1 MKTKAAPD
9 TENESARNHALQAWL
24 GAIHRDAHWTDVARG
39 LLCELLEVD
48 TTPKPDRGACAA
60 AEDACLAVVERWLA
74 SAAPRARAAR
84 RPIRPEIAAHPYY
97 SRPYYLAGLPAEPAD
112 AARAAYAGRSNL
124 MARLDGRGHG
134 RLAFNAHIDTVPPHI
149 APRVENGVVHGRGSA
164 DDKGGVAAIIL
175 AAALLEHAR
184 ERFGAVTPCDL
195 LLQVVIDEET
205 GGNGSLSLAHE
216 PDNEFDAIVVL
227 ECTGL
232 KAHPA
237 NRGAVWYRAEL
248 AAGAPGA
255 DLLGAA
261 AFAIGAMEAEGRRIR
276 AESAHP
282 MFPTRPVQT
291 CHGIFGHHGSHP
303 SRLHDH
309 VALRLRWEGVPHS
322 HLVREVDA
330 ALGGYTAAY
339 GDKTVPGAGDALLAR
354 HLGWRA
360 VKADSAV
367 LDVHGLAG
375 HMGATE
381 RLDGAITK
389 AAWIIRHLVEV
400 RTARGG
406 AWGSLRVELEAGTPA
421 PLVLEGGQGFL
432 PTHGLDEVTGRLSR
446 AVHAGVA
453 GFLALTGATDS
464 AVTARVDFDKLH
476 NAAFARHA
484 DCAAMRAIGGAMER
498 AGIGRPGSVTGWT
511 VSCDARI
518 FALSHPRADVV
529 TFGPGELGVAHSGD
543 EHVHL
548 ADVLRAAQTL
558 AFMALDFGGDAA
570 DTTGSRETS

>member
-1 MKTKAAPD
+1 MKMKLAPETD
-9 TENESARNHALQAWL
+9 SEATRLEALGKWL
-24 GAIHRDAHWTDVARG
+24 GGVHRDAHWTGVA
-39 LLCELLEVD
+39 CELLRELLEID
-48 TTPKPDRGACAA
+48 TTPKPVREACAE

-74 SAAPRARAAR
+74 SAAPDARAER
-84 RPIRPEIAAHPYY
+84 RPIRPGIAAHPYY
-97 SRPYYLAGLPAEPAD
+97 SRPYYLQGLPAD
-112 AARAAYAGRSNL
+112 SAAGAREAYAGRANL
-124 MARLDGRGHG
+124 VAHLDGRGPG

-149 APRVENGVVHGRGSA
+149 APRVEDGVVHGRGSA

-175 AAALLEHAR
+175 ATALLGHAR
-184 ERFGAVTPCDL
+184 ERFGAVPPCDL
-195 LLQVVIDEET
+195 LLQIVIDEET

-216 PDNEFDAIVVL
+216 PDIDFDAVVVL

-232 KAHPA
+232 QAHPA

-248 AAGAPGA
+248 RGGAPNA

-261 AFAIGAMEAEGRRIR
+261 AFAIGAMEAEGRRIK

-291 CHGIFGHHGSHP
+291 CHGILGPHGSHP

-309 VALRLRWEGVPHS
+309 VALRLRWQGIPHS
-322 HLVREVDA
+322 RLVSGVDA
-330 ALGGYTAAY
+330 ALAGYIAEY
-339 GDKTVPGAGDALLAR
+339 GDKTIPGAGDALLAR
-354 HLGWRA
+354 HLDWRG
-360 VKADSAV
+360 VTADEAV

-389 AAWIIRHLVEV
+389 AAWIIRHLVEL
-400 RTARGG
+400 RTAGGG
-406 AWGSLRVELEAGTPA
+406 AWESLRVDLEAGTPD

-432 PTHGLDEVTGRLSR
+432 PTHDLDEVTGRLSR
-446 AVHAGVA
+446 SVQAGIA
-453 GFLALTGATDS
+453 DHLRLTGSPGD
-464 AVTARVDFDKLH
+464 AVGACVNFDKLH
-476 NAAFARHA
+476 NAAFARPA

-498 AGIGRPGSVTGWT
+498 AGIGRPQTVTGWT

-518 FALSHPRADVV
+518 FALSHPHADVV
-529 TFGPGELGVAHSGD
+529 TFGPGALGVAHSGD

-570 DTTGSRETS
+570 DTTGSRETT